1 MRTDIPATGSPV
13 APEELTTA
21 PGGPRLRRWR
31 ATDARAVRDA
41 FRAPLMERQ
50 APEPVEDLSAAH
62 RWLGER
68 EEEWATGRAFSW
80 AVLIPGTGTDEP
92 VGCVRLGSVEHRH
105 GTAWVSYWTVPSA
118 RGRGITT
125 AALRAV
131 CGAAFGPLRLYRL
144 ELGHRTDNPA
154 SCGVARGAGFAV
166 EGVQRGKL
174 LWGGRR
180 YDVEL
185 HARLSDDPPAGPVRG
200 TAAGNTHGAG
210 HPVG

>member
-1 MRTDIPATGSPV
+1 MRTTDFPAPGFPG
-13 APEELTTA
+13 APDELTTLPA
-21 PGGPRLRRWR
+21 GPRLRRWR
-31 ATDARAVRDA
+31 ATDAGAVRDA

-68 EEEWATGRAFSW
+68 EEEWAAGRAFSW
-80 AVLIPGTGTDEP
+80 AVLPTGSPTDPP
-92 VGCVRLGSVEHRH
+92 VGCVRLGAVERRH
-105 GTAWVSYWTVPSA
+105 GTAWVSYWAVPAA

-131 CGAAFGPLRLYRL
+131 CGAAFGPLGLYRL

-166 EGVQRGKL
+166 EGVERGKL

-185 HARLSDDPPAGPVRG
+185 HARLADDPSPG
-200 TAAGNTHGAG
+200 TEGDDTIGVG
-210 HPVG
+210 HPIG